1 MSDNNSQYD
10 VFISYSRKNKDAVS
24 AIKGYLESQGFSCWM
39 DLEGIESGSRE
50 FSEHIINAIDASS
63 AMLFFLS
70 AESQESEWALKEIDY
85 ATDEH
90 KHVVIVRFNDDQMT
104 KKFRFEFKRA
114 DIIDLRIPEQRGKL
128 LRDLRSWAGNHSER
142 YRSPGSEIATQPH
155 RANYGNLNTSRR
167 EANKLYAQ
175 GKYKQVLPFYHQLA
189 ARGDVDAQ
197 TKLATMYFNGYGV
210 KKNKAEA
217 MKWVRKAAEQGDVW
231 AEDVIEAN
239 SFRSKI
245 ADFMGSEA
253 FAYFWV
259 FLFYVLIALIV
270 GFYVWSR
277 FF

>member
-1 MSDNNSQYD
+1 MADNNSQYD

-114 DIIDLRIPEQRGKL
+114 DIIDWRLPEQRGKL
-128 LRDLRSWAGNHSER
+128 LRDMRSWSGRVEHPVSSSSVAAPPLVVCPVCGRKNRQEDTFKCRECGRDCLCLKHQEETTFLCVECAAALR
-142 YRSPGSEIATQPH
+142 MARMKLVGVLKTHGEVV
-155 RANYGNLNTSRR
+155 R
-167 EANKLYAQ
+167 EATHK
-175 GKYKQVLPFYHQLA
+175 
-189 ARGDVDAQ
+189 
-197 TKLATMYFNGYGV
+197 
-210 KKNKAEA
+210 
-217 MKWVRKAAEQGDVW
+217 VRVEEVEVPRK
-231 AEDVIEAN
+231 
-239 SFRSKI
+239 
-245 ADFMGSEA
+245 
-253 FAYFWV
+253 
-259 FLFYVLIALIV
+259 FLGGLFSM
-270 GFYVWSR
+270 WTSS
-277 FF
+277 